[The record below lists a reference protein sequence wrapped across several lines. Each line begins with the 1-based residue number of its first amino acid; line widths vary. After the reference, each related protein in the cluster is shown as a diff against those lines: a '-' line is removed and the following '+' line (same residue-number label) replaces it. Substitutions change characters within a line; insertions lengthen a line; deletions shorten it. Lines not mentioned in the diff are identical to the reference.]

1 MKIAVAYASMT
12 GNTECIADEV
22 KRYLEEQ
29 GIEYASFHIG
39 SDDFYALDL
48 VDYDGIFFGS
58 YTYGDGDLPFELMDF
73 YDEVEDEDL
82 TGRVIGLFG
91 SCDSFYPLYGVALD
105 QFKERFES
113 AGATVVGELVKVDL
127 DPDEDDYKRTR
138 HMVDD
143 VLAALKG

>member
-12 GNTECIADEV
+12 GNTECIADEI
-22 KRYLEEQ
+22 KRYLDEKNL
-29 GIEYASFHIG
+29 EYSTFHIP
-39 SDDFYALDL
+39 SDDFYAFDL
-48 VDYDGIFFGS
+48 ADYDVIFFGS

-82 TGRVIGLFG
+82 SGKRIGLFG

-113 AGATVVGELVKVDL
+113 VGATVIGELVKVDL
-127 DPDEDDYKRTR
+127 DPDDKDLERTR
-138 HMVDD
+138 AMVDE
-143 VLAALKG
+143 VLASE